1 MSAFPTIKKI
11 VYGIWIAAVVF
22 FGFLFIFKNQ
32 YFDTEF
38 LSTWM
43 QQYGDKVLII
53 YIAIS
58 FIRGFFLIPST
69 PFVLLGIVLY
79 PTQPLLVLAVSM
91 SGVVFS
97 ATLLYFYSDNIGFS
111 DYLEAKYPK
120 QSQWMQEKL
129 GGKYRL
135 AFIYGWSIFPP
146 VPTDLICYVAGILK
160 VKYWVMI
167 LGVFLGELTLNT
179 IYVSIGPSVV
189 EFFNNLL

>member
-11 VYGIWIAAVVF
+11 VYGIWIVAVVF

-38 LSTWM
+38 LSAWM